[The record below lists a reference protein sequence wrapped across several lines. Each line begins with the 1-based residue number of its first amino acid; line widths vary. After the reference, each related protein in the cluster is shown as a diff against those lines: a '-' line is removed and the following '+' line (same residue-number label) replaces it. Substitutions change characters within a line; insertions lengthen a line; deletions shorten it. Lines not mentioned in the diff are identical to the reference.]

1 MDAGQVLKS
10 VWPQWEL
17 VREIGSG
24 SFGQVYE
31 IGRQDVGGQYKAA
44 LKFIRIPQSDSEMRE
59 IMSEGMD
66 EKSAT
71 QYFQGIMEDLVRE
84 FSMMEKL
91 KGNTNI
97 VSYEDHAVVPHPDG
111 KGWDILIR
119 MELLTPLSQYMENHP
134 MTETDVRRL
143 GMDMCRALD
152 LCGKYHIIHRDIKPE
167 NIFVSEL
174 GDFKLGDFGIARTAE
189 KTMSAMSR
197 KGTYTYMAPEVY
209 KGEAYNASVDQYSLG
224 IVLYRL
230 LNDYRA
236 PFMPSYPNPISY
248 TDREE
253 AQSRRMRGEP
263 FPNPAH
269 ASAQM
274 SALIRKACA
283 FYPQDRFASA
293 ADMGAA
299 LEQLGSAG
307 GDTVSGGNAVPG
319 SGSAYDNTS
328 ADATY
333 KMNVGN
339 GSFQNYG
346 GLNESRTNSFDTSGQ
361 GAAGQQ
367 GTASFQG
374 MAPGQQGTGDT
385 SGPKKPKKGLM
396 IGLIAG
402 AAVVVIVIAV
412 AAGALLGGSGKTSV
426 ADGRGTQGQ
435 AAGNDGSDNGGSNT
449 DGSAADGSAVDDGTV
464 MDDGSSVSDSAAG
477 DGTDSGAGVVLDE
490 NILPS
495 KMIVDSATGYG
506 FVPEGYGAAPH
517 DNSAYPPESFYGS
530 WVLEGYTSSSDRIHP
545 TDSTMTL
552 MDGDKEVVLESFPYS
567 IDFGPD
573 FYLYRNLDEYRQL
586 YGGLDYAK
594 FSYLGPEHENGLIW
608 NALYDTSGDTLAV
621 GLLQFGDTGTEIEF
635 VEMDYQISWTGYK
648 LTLTR
653 DGESV
658 VYVPLH
664 TVTNSRDGEDKVI
677 PLGGLFKEYKPIN
690 GIVLLAA
697 GMTGTDLLRY
707 EDAEFVDA
715 QYDFQE
721 DGTATITTEEG
732 KTYNF
737 NYRYAG
743 DSITLFSDTEF
754 AVYNELVD
762 WFDTALSDSVDA
774 DTLDAMS
781 DDEKQTLVQE
791 HQTVLERLKEA
802 FAAAGLDVNIDE
814 VTGQVT
820 MDASILFAFDD
831 ATLSDEGKAF
841 LDTFLNAYASVILS
855 DECSGYV
862 SQIVIEGH
870 SDTNGEYDY
879 NLVLSKDRAD
889 AVVNYCLSESNSGL
903 SPEQIQALSQMMTAV
918 GRSYDEPVYKD
929 TGEVDMDASRR
940 VVFKFMMNT
949 STQG

>member
-367 GTASFQG
+367 GTAAFQG

-412 AAGALLGGSGKTSV
+412 AAGALLGGGGSTSV
-426 ADGRGTQGQ
+426 ADGSGSQGQ
-435 AAGNDGSDNGGSNT
+435 VSGNEGSVNDSSALDEGAAG
-449 DGSAADGSAVDDGTV
+449 
-464 MDDGSSVSDSAAG
+464 DDGSGVSESAAG
-477 DGTDSGAGVVLDE
+477 DGADSGAGVVLDE
-490 NILPS
+490 NILPT
-495 KMIVDSATGYG
+495 KMLVDEATGYG
-506 FVPEGYGAAPH
+506 IVPEGSGAAPH
-517 DNSAYPPESFYGS
+517 DNSAYPPESLYGY
-530 WVLEGYTSSSDRIHP
+530 WVLEGYTSSSDEIHP

-552 MDGDKEVVLESFPYS
+552 MDGDQEIILESFPYS
-567 IDFGPD
+567 LDFGSD
-573 FYLYRNLDEYRQL
+573 FYLYDTLEEYHNV
-586 YGGLDYAK
+586 YGGMDFGQ
-594 FSYLGPEHENGLIW
+594 FSFYYPGDNNGLVW
-608 NALYDTSGDTLAV
+608 NGIYDTSGDTLAI
-621 GLLQFGDTGTEIEF
+621 GLLQQGTGSELEF
-635 VEMDYQISWTGYK
+635 KEMDYQISWTGYK

-658 VYVPLH
+658 VYVPLDV
-664 TVTNSRDGEDKVI
+664 VTNPDNGYNTVAPFGSV
-677 PLGGLFKEYKPIN
+677 FKEYQPVDN
-690 GIVLLAA
+690 IVYISNLSE
-697 GMTGTDLLRY
+697 GTLRY
-707 EDAEFVDA
+707 KDSEYGATVDA
-715 QYDFQE
+715 QYDFRE
-721 DGTATITTEEG
+721 DGTVTISTAEG
-732 KTYNF
+732 KTYDL

-743 DSITLFSDTEF
+743 DTITLFSDTEF
-754 AVYNELVD
+754 AVYNTNVD
-762 WFDTALSDSVDA
+762 WYTTSLSDSVDA
-774 DTLDAMS
+774 DTLDSMS
-781 DDEKQTLVQE
+781 DDEKQVLAQE

-949 STQG
+949 NTQG

>member
-1 MDAGQVLKS
+1 MRAGEILKS
-10 VWPQWEL
+10 VWPQWDL

-24 SFGQVYE
+24 SFGHVYE
-31 IGRQDVGGQYKAA
+31 ISRQDVGGQYKAA
-44 LKFIRIPQSDSEMRE
+44 LKMICIPQSDSEMRE

-71 QYFQGIMEDLVRE
+71 QYFRGIMEDLVRE
-84 FSMMEKL
+84 ISMMEKL

-97 VSYEDHAVVPHPDG
+97 VSYEDHAVIPRGDG

-119 MELLTPLSQYMENHP
+119 MELLTPLPRYMETHP
-134 MTETDVRRL
+134 MNEAHVRRL
-143 GMDMCRALD
+143 GMDICRALD
-152 LCGKYHIIHRDIKPE
+152 LCGKYQIIHRDIKPE

-209 KGEAYNASVDQYSLG
+209 KGEAYNASADQYSLG

-236 PFMPSYPNPISY
+236 PFLPAAPNPISF

-253 AQSRRMRGEP
+253 AQNRRMRGEP

-269 ASAQM
+269 ASGEMA
-274 SALIRKACA
+274 AVIRKACA

-293 ADMGAA
+293 ADMGEA
-299 LEQLGSAG
+299 LGQIGSNG
-307 GDTVSGGNAVPG
+307 GDPASGPNTVPG
-319 SGSAYDNTS
+319 AGYGYENPPTE
-328 ADATY
+328 ATY

-339 GSFQNYG
+339 GSFHGNGTSNSQ
-346 GLNESRTNSFDTSGQ
+346 TTDSFDTSGQ
-361 GAAGQQ
+361 GGAPGQSAGASQ
-367 GTASFQG
+367 GTAYGQG
-374 MAPGQQGTGDT
+374 TVAGQGTMTAQSAFGQQENGKAPE
-385 SGPKKPKKGLM
+385 PKKPKKGLM

-402 AAVVVIVIAV
+402 AAVAVIAIAVIV
-412 AAGALLGGSGKTSV
+412 GAFLGGSGKTSV

-435 AAGNDGSDNGGSNT
+435 TAGNDNGGGDDNGGT
-449 DGSAADGSAVDDGTV
+449 AG
-464 MDDGSSVSDSAAG
+464 DDGSSGS
-477 DGTDSGAGVVLDE
+477 DSGAGVVLDE
-490 NILPS
+490 NFLPT
-495 KMIVDSATGYG
+495 KMIVDEATGHGIVPDG
-506 FVPEGYGAAPH
+506 FGAVPH
-517 DNSAYPPESFYGS
+517 DNSAYPPESFYGY
-530 WVLEGYTSSSDRIHP
+530 WVLEGYTSSQDEIHP

-552 MDGDKEVVLESFPYS
+552 MDGDREVILESFPYS
-567 IDFGPD
+567 LDFGSD
-573 FYLYRNLDEYRQL
+573 FYLYDTLEEYHSA
-586 YGGLDYAK
+586 YGGMDFGK
-594 FSYLGPEHENGLIW
+594 FSFYYPGDNNGLVW
-608 NALYDTSGDTLAV
+608 NGIYDTSGDTLAI
-621 GLLQFGDTGTEIEF
+621 GLLQQGTGSELEF
-635 VEMDYQISWTGYK
+635 KELDYQISWTGYK

-658 VYVPLH
+658 VYVPLNF
-664 TVTNSRDGEDKVI
+664 VTNPGNGYNAVA
-677 PLGGLFKEYKPIN
+677 PLGCVFKEYQPID
-690 GIVLLAA
+690 GIVYISNLSE
-697 GMTGTDLLRY
+697 GTLRY
-707 EDAEFVDA
+707 KDSEYGATVDA
-715 QYDFQE
+715 QYDFRE
-721 DGTATITTEEG
+721 DGTVTISTAEG
-732 KTYNF
+732 KTYDL

-743 DSITLFSDTEF
+743 DTITLFSDTEF
-754 AVYNELVD
+754 AVYNSNVD
-762 WFDTALSDSVDA
+762 WNTTALSDSVDT

-781 DDEKQTLVQE
+781 DDEKQNLVQE

-802 FAAAGLDVNIDE
+802 FAAAGLNVNIDE

-870 SDTNGEYDY
+870 TDTNGEYDY

-903 SPEQIQALSQMMTAV
+903 SPEQIQALGQMMTAV

-949 STQG
+949 NTQG